1 MVRKIGAIALATM
14 LTATMLVS
22 ADSSDLEGQR
32 RRQNRGP
39 ALKVGDKAPAV
50 RLEYLSDGK
59 TYDLKQNFG
68 KRPTVLIFGSYT

>member
-1 MVRKIGAIALATM
+1 M

-22 ADSSDLEGQR
+22 AESSNSEEQR
-32 RRQNRGP
+32 RRQSRGP

-50 RLEYLSDGK
+50 KLEYLRDGK
-59 TYDLKQNFG
+59 TYDLKESFG

>member
-1 MVRKIGAIALATM
+1 MVRTVGTIALATM
-14 LTATMLVS
+14 LTAAMLAA
-22 ADSSDLEGQR
+22 ADFSDLDGQR
-32 RRQNRGP
+32 RGLSRVP

-50 RLEYLSDGK
+50 KLEYLRDGK